1 MLTVTSSPLK
11 GAGGMF
17 ITITSPRPANRHIS
31 PFEGSPRAGAAEY
44 VQRGD
49 VYNRQI
55 NSSTNWQIDSSPH
68 HLIPHQLLNRN
79 FLRNRVSR
87 LHTITT
93 DKVNARSFHQ
103 LIPR

>member
-1 MLTVTSSPLK
+1 ML
-11 GAGGMF
+11 
-17 ITITSPRPANRHIS
+17 TITSPPLKEVRELA
-31 PFEGSPRAGAAEY
+31 
-44 VQRGD
+44 QRSMCKGGD
-49 VYNRQI
+49 VYNQLI
-55 NSSTNWQIDSSPH
+55 AKLTNWQIDSSTH

>member
-1 MLTVTSSPLK
+1 MLTVTSPPLK

-17 ITITSPRPANRHIS
+17 ITVTSPPLKEVRELA
-31 PFEGSPRAGAAEY
+31 
-44 VQRGD
+44 QRSMCKGGMFIIASSA
-49 VYNRQI
+49 NRQI
-55 NSSTNWQIDSSPH
+55 NSSTH

-79 FLRNRVSR
+79 FLRDRVSR